1 MTKDN
6 SDVQNIQESKG
17 SSKVIAKS
25 NQFSGDLQD
34 LDEKVNPMIERS
46 QNMIPVGKQAAQNFF
61 FMIDLKEFSKN
72 FAL

>member
-17 SSKVIAKS
+17 ASKVIAKF

-34 LDEKVNPMIERS
+34 LDDKVNSMIERS
-46 QNMIPVGKQAAQNFF
+46 QFHGKQTARKKDFII
-61 FMIDLKEFSKN
+61 MIE
-72 FAL
+72 

>member
-25 NQFSGDLQD
+25 NQFGDLQD
-34 LDEKVNPMIERS
+34 LEFNDREKPEYDSSWKAGSV
-46 QNMIPVGKQAAQNFF
+46 KKD
-61 FMIDLKEFSKN
+61 FMIDLKEFSKI